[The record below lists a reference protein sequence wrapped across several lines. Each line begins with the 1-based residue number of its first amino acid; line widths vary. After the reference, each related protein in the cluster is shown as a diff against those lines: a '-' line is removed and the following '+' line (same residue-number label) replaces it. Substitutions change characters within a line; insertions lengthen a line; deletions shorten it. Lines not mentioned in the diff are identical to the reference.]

1 MSEEK
6 PKLSGPDLTQ
16 GVEVATIPDG
26 TMLLGHARGEP
37 VLLARRGDEVF
48 AIGAVCTHYGAPL
61 EQGLL
66 DGDTVRC
73 QWHHA
78 CFSLRTGEALRAP
91 ALNPVS
97 HWRVEHWHREEVR
110 DVARQ
115 FTPVETPVGS
125 VYVQEKGGGTVYVRE
140 KLESIIRP
148 SRALAAG
155 LPVAVVIVGGG
166 AAGNA
171 AAEMLRREGYP
182 GRITMLSAD
191 ESLPCD
197 RPNLSKGFLSGAAA
211 DDSNLL
217 RSPKFYKDHE
227 IALHLSARVTT
238 IDTAGK
244 QVQLADGSRHAYN
257 ALLLSTGAEPVRL
270 DVPGAALPHVHYLR
284 TLADAR
290 ALVAVALT
298 AKRAVVI
305 GASFIGLEV
314 AASLRVRNIEVHVVA
329 IETVLMEK
337 VLGPEVG
344 DFLRKLH
351 EDHGVTFHLSTTAAT
366 IDKQS
371 VTLKSGERLDA
382 DLVVVGIGVRPS
394 ISLAKQAGLAV
405 DRGVAVNEYLETSIP
420 GIFAAGDIAR
430 WPDRLTGE
438 RIRVEHWV
446 VAERQGQ
453 VAAHN
458 ILGRREPFDYVPFF
472 WTEQYDFGLGYV
484 GHAEHWDKA
493 EIDGSLERRD
503 CTVTY
508 RLAGRKLAVAVVHR
522 DLEGLRE
529 EVEFERVISS
539 NSSGGGTVKSAVSP
553 AQRAQAA
560 IGGSQ

>member
-6 PKLSGPDLTQ
+6 VKLSGPDLTQ
-16 GVEVATIPDG
+16 GVELATIPDG
-26 TMLLGHARGEP
+26 TMLLGHAQGEP

-48 AIGAVCTHYGAPL
+48 AIGAICTHYGAPL

-66 DGDTVRC
+66 DVDTVRC

-97 HWRVEHWHREEVR
+97 RWRVEHWHREEVR

-125 VYVQEKGGGTVYVRE
+125 VYVQEKFGGTVYVRE
-140 KLESIIRP
+140 KLKSASQP
-148 SRALAAG
+148 SQPLAAG
-155 LPVAVVIVGGG
+155 IPGSIVIVGGG

-171 AAEMLRREGYP
+171 AAEMLRREGYS
-182 GRITMLSAD
+182 GRVTMLSAD

-197 RPNLSKGFLSGAAA
+197 RPNLSKGFLSGAAS
-211 DDSNLL
+211 DESNPL
-217 RSPKFYKDHE
+217 RSRKFYKDHE

-238 IDTAGK
+238 IDTASRH
-244 QVQLADGSRHAYN
+244 VQLVDGSRHAYD
-257 ALLLSTGAEPVRL
+257 ALLLATGAEPVRL
-270 DVPGAALPHVHYLR
+270 DVSGAALPHVHYLR
-284 TLADAR
+284 TLADGR
-290 ALVAVALT
+290 ALVASALM

-314 AASLRVRNIEVHVVA
+314 AASLRARDIEVHVVGT
-329 IETVLMEK
+329 ETILMEK

-344 DFLRKLH
+344 TFLRKLH
-351 EDHGVTFHLSTTAAT
+351 EDHGVTFHLGTTATT
-366 IDKQS
+366 IDNQS
-371 VTLKSGERLDA
+371 VTLKSGERLQV
-382 DLVVVGIGVRPS
+382 DLVVVGIGVRPA
-394 ISLAKQAGLAV
+394 ISLAEQAGLEI
-405 DRGVAVNEYLETSIP
+405 DRGVVVNKYLETSIQ

-453 VAAHN
+453 TAAHN

-493 EIDGSLERRD
+493 EVAGSLERRD
-503 CTVTY
+503 CTIAY
-508 RLAGRKLAVAVVHR
+508 RLGDQKLAMAVVHR
-522 DLEGLRE
+522 DLEGLRA
-529 EVEFERVISS
+529 EVEFERVISR
-539 NSSGGGTVKSAVSP
+539 NSSGGRTVKSAASPP
-553 AQRAQAA
+553 AQQAQTA
-560 IGGSQ
+560 IGGS

>member
-1 MSEEK
+1 V
-6 PKLSGPDLTQ
+6 KLGGPDLTQ
-16 GVEVATIPDG
+16 GVELSTIPDG
-26 TMLLGHARGEP
+26 TMLLGHALGEP
-37 VLLARRGDEVF
+37 VLLARSGDEVF
-48 AIGAVCTHYGAPL
+48 AIGAICTHYGAPL

-115 FTPVETPVGS
+115 FTPVETSVGS
-125 VYVQEKGGGTVYVRE
+125 VYIQEKFGGTVYVRE
-140 KLESIIRP
+140 KLAFVGRHSQPLVASIP
-148 SRALAAG
+148 AT
-155 LPVAVVIVGGG
+155 VVIVGGG

-171 AAEMLRREGYP
+171 AAEMLRREGYS

-191 ESLPCD
+191 ESAPCD
-197 RPNLSKGFLSGAAA
+197 RPNLSKGFLSGATS
-211 DDSNLL
+211 DESNPL
-217 RSPKFYKDHE
+217 RSEEFYKDHE
-227 IALHLSARVTT
+227 IDLYLSAHVTT
-238 IDTAGK
+238 IDPGAR
-244 QVQLADGSRHAYN
+244 QVQLADGTRHAYD
-257 ALLLSTGAEPVRL
+257 ALLLATGAEPVHL
-270 DVPGAALPHVHYLR
+270 DVPGGALPHVHYLR
-284 TLADAR
+284 TLADGR
-290 ALVAVALT
+290 ALVASALVT
-298 AKRAVVI
+298 KHAVVI

-314 AASLRVRNIEVHVVA
+314 AASLRARDIEVHVVGT
-329 IETVLMEK
+329 ETILMEK

-344 DFLRKLH
+344 NFLRKLH
-351 EDHGVTFHLSTTAAT
+351 EDHGVTFHLGTTATT

-371 VTLKSGERLDA
+371 VTLKSGERLQA
-382 DLVVVGIGVRPS
+382 DLVVVGIGVHPS
-394 ISLAKQAGLAV
+394 ISLAKQAGLEI
-405 DRGVAVNEYLETSIP
+405 DRGVVVNEYLETSIP

-453 VAAHN
+453 TAAHN

-472 WTEQYDFGLGYV
+472 WTEQYDFGLAYV

-493 EIDGSLERRD
+493 EIEGSLERRD

-508 RLAGRKLAVAVVHR
+508 RLGGQKLAVAVVHR
-522 DLEGLRE
+522 DLEGLHA
-529 EVEFERVISS
+529 EVEFERVISK
-539 NSSGGGTVKSAVSP
+539 NSSSGRTVKSAVSP
-553 AQRAQAA
+553 AQQAQTA
-560 IGGSQ
+560 IGGS